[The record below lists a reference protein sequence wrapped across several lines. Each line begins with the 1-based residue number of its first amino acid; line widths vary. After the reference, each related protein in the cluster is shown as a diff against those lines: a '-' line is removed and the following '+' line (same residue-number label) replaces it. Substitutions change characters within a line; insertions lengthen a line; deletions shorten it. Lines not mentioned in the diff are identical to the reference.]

1 MDAQGDGAPPNLARN
16 SGLIYGL
23 GNLIENAV
31 DFAESRVEVSV
42 RWTDRKLE
50 ISICDDGPG
59 FTQDMLMRMGEPYLT
74 TRPKDVKDSDPTE
87 PGGLG
92 LGIFIAK
99 TLLERTG
106 AQLDFFS
113 IATKDAMPASK

>member
-1 MDAQGDGAPPNLARN
+1 MM
-16 SGLIYGL
+16 
-23 GNLIENAV
+23 
-31 DFAESRVEVSV
+31 
-42 RWTDRKLE
+42 
-50 ISICDDGPG
+50 GPG
-59 FTQDMLMRMGEPYLT
+59 LPQDMLMRMGEPYLT

-106 AQLDFFS
+106 AQLDFFNRDEGRHACVK
-113 IATKDAMPASK
+113 IAWPRQVIELTE